1 VNRQSGFTVL
11 ETLIAFSILAVAMVT
26 LMSVVTQSSVRSGKL
41 AATQQT
47 IEVSENI
54 LNRIH
59 LDILQGKYPASQAL
73 SGVTTSGH
81 RWQAQLALLDRSA
94 GSRKQSVLPLWRVTL
109 KVAGTNN
116 DAKLDFTTIVPGK

>member
-1 VNRQSGFTVL
+1 MNRQNGFTVL
-11 ETLIAFSILAVAMVT
+11 EALVAFAILAVATVT

-41 AATQQT
+41 AASQQL

-54 LNRIH
+54 LNGIH

-81 RWQAQLALLDRSA
+81 QWQAQLALLDRPVDSNRQSA
-94 GSRKQSVLPLWRVTL
+94 LPLWRVSL
-109 KVAGTNN
+109 NVSGANR